1 MEEKVPYTIPNR
13 ESILTVSAQPALRAD
28 YALGNPPIHSKI
40 QERTDVM
47 NEARNKNLFIR
58 VSEKEKNIIEQN
70 AKKRGLSV
78 S

>member
-1 MEEKVPYTIPNR
+1 
-13 ESILTVSAQPALRAD
+13 
-28 YALGNPPIHSKI
+28 
-40 QERTDVM
+40 M